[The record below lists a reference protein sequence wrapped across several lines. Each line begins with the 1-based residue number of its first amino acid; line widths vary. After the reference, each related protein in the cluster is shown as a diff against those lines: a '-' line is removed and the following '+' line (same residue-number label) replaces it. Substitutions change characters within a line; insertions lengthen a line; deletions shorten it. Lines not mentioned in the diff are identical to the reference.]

1 MTVRDLVQGAGDDLE
16 GMQITVRENGG
27 GKWIQGFR
35 ISKKARLYPVDCR
48 IEEREKHPWAK
59 ETCLRGYGFNCEV
72 PQGEVLTVYQPP
84 MDFPIRVMCIEP
96 KKAPKDVLD
105 LEVKSYLPRNLPTI
119 HGQALFN
126 NEFCLEIDAY
136 APEQTEKLA
145 VYREVREDKVD
156 DQLEG
161 QMSIEDWLG
170 GDD

>member
-35 ISKKARLYPVDCR
+35 ISKKARLYPSDCR

-96 KKAPKDVLD
+96 KKAPKDILD

-119 HGQALFN
+119 HGHALFN

-145 VYREVREDKVD
+145 VYREVIEDKVD

>member
-1 MTVRDLVQGAGDDLE
+1 M
-16 GMQITVRENGG
+16 
-27 GKWIQGFR
+27 
-35 ISKKARLYPVDCR
+35 
-48 IEEREKHPWAK
+48 
-59 ETCLRGYGFNCEV
+59 